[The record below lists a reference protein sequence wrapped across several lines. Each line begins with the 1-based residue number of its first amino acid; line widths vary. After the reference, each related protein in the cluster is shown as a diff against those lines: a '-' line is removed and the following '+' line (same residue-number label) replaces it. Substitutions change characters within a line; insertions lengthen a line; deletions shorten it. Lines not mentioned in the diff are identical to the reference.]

1 MYPKCQKKTTPY
13 KSTATDVELATV
25 SSITKAMGVEKFPVI
40 VLSNWEVRED
50 NINELRGGG

>member
-13 KSTATDVELATV
+13 KSTATDVELATI

-40 VLSNWEVRED
+40 VLSNWEVGED
-50 NINELRGGG
+50 NINELGGG